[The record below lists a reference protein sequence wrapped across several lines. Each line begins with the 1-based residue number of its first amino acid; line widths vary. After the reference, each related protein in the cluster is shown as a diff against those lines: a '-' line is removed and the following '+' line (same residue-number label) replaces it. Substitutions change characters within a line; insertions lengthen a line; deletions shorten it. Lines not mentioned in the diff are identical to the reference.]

1 MKDYESDNSIKVLEI
16 ILSRQVEG
24 LTIDD
29 NLIEAKMQT
38 LIDFSTNDKVE
49 KLIGR
54 LVSDKHIND
63 MVTSYVAS
71 LSSDNINSL
80 PVSVAKYAIST
91 FSRDNSDA
99 YKDNNGFLILVLTQ
113 GKAAQKKEVIRLMK
127 TKIND
132 EEDIEGVVIVL
143 NNLVT
148 EDQNILKS
156 LIGELDVLKDSET
169 LSADTKGSVIELS
182 SKLSTMLEKSVT
194 NKRRFG
200 IKTIKIKGGKQR
212 KE

>member
-1 MKDYESDNSIKVLEI
+1 MLK
-16 ILSRQVEG
+16 
-24 LTIDD
+24 
-29 NLIEAKMQT
+29 
-38 LIDFSTNDKVE
+38 E

-113 GKAAQKKEVIRLMK
+113 GKAPQKKEVIRLMK
-127 TKIND
+127 AKIND
-132 EEDIEGVVIVL
+132 EEDIDNVIIVL
-143 NNLVT
+143 DNLVT
-148 EDQNILKS
+148 EDQTILKS
-156 LIGELDVLKDSET
+156 LIGDLEVLKDSDN
-169 LSADTKGSVIELS
+169 LSEETKGRIIELS
-182 SKLSTMLEKSVT
+182 TKLSIMLVKTNS
-194 NKRRFG
+194 NKRMLR
-200 IKTIKIKGGKQR
+200 IKPFKNKGSRNK